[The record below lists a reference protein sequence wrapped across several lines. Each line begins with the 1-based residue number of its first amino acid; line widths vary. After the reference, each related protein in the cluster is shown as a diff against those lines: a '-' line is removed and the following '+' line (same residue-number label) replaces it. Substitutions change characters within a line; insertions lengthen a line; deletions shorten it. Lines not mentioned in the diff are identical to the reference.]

1 MSGINKIRKRDGRIV
16 DFDIS
21 KISEAILNAAKV
33 LGGNNKEMS
42 DKLASE
48 VHDRLISQFGS
59 TPPPV
64 ESIQD
69 VVEAVLIDN
78 GHARTAK
85 EYILYRAERTKNRD
99 MNMRLM
105 KTYQDLTFKSAK
117 DNDIKRENA
126 NIDGDTAMGRRQIG
140 RASCRERV

>member
-1 MSGINKIRKRDGRIV
+1 MSGISKIRKRDGRIV

-48 VHDRLISQFGS
+48 VHDRLIAQFGS

-126 NIDGDTAMGRRQIG
+126 NIDGDK
-140 RASCRERV
+140 

>member
-1 MSGINKIRKRDGRIV
+1 MIAPNAPSIQNIIASRTLGTSG
-16 DFDIS
+16 
-21 KISEAILNAAKV
+21 
-33 LGGNNKEMS
+33 
-42 DKLASE
+42 
-48 VHDRLISQFGS
+48 RLIAQFGS

-105 KTYQDLTFKSAK
+105 KTMT
-117 DNDIKRENA
+117 
-126 NIDGDTAMGRRQIG
+126 
-140 RASCRERV
+140 